1 MNTEPLFSIFLKAV
15 FIENM
20 ALAFFLGMCSFLAL
34 SKKVDTAFG
43 LGTAVVFVLALTT
56 PLNNLILHYL
66 TAKGALTWISQSL
79 GGLDLRFLN
88 FMIYIAV
95 IASVV
100 QLVELIL
107 DRFFP
112 PLYNALGIFLPLIT
126 VNCSI
131 LGAAL
136 FMEQREYNFPQ
147 SAVYGVGAGVGFL
160 LAIVALAGVRKKLR
174 YSNVPP
180 GLRGMGITFICTG
193 LMAMGFL
200 VFSGVNLNLFA
211 TPETPAPAAPAQPS
225 ASTHP

>member
-1 MNTEPLFSIFLKAV
+1 MDHEPLLSIFLKSV

-34 SKKVDTAFG
+34 SKKIDTAFG

-56 PLNNLILHYL
+56 PLNNLILTYL
-66 TAKGALTWISQSL
+66 TGKGALTWVSQSL
-79 GGLDLRFLN
+79 GNLDLRFLN

-100 QLVELIL
+100 QLVELVL

-131 LGAAL
+131 LGASL
-136 FMEQREYNFPQ
+136 FMEQRHYDLAQ
-147 SAVYGVGAGVGFL
+147 STVYGVGAGVGFL

-193 LMAMGFL
+193 LMALGFL
-200 VFSGVNLNLFA
+200 VFSGVNFNLFA
-211 TPETPAPAAPAQPS
+211 KPKVASPTAVQPA

>member
-1 MNTEPLFSIFLKAV
+1 MNPDPLITIFLKAV

-34 SKKVDTAFG
+34 SKKIETATG
-43 LGTAVVFVLALTT
+43 LGVAVVFVLTLVT

-66 TAKGALTWISQSL
+66 TQKGALAWISPRL

-95 IASVV
+95 IASTV
-100 QLVELIL
+100 QLVEMVL

-112 PLYNALGIFLPLIT
+112 PLYSALGIFLPLIT

-131 LGAAL
+131 LGASL
-136 FMEQREYNFPQ
+136 FMEQREYNLPQ
-147 SAVYGVGAGVGFL
+147 SVVYGFGAGLGFL
-160 LAIVALAGVRKKLR
+160 LAIAALAGVRKKLQ
-174 YSNVPP
+174 YSDVPR

-211 TPETPAPAAPAQPS
+211 QPEAAPAPAASAPAQP
-225 ASTHP
+225 

>member
-1 MNTEPLFSIFLKAV
+1 MDHEPLLSIFLKAV

-34 SKKVDTAFG
+34 SKKIDTAFG

-66 TAKGALTWISQSL
+66 TGKGALTWISKSL
-79 GGLDLRFLN
+79 GDLDLRFLN

-131 LGAAL
+131 LGASL
-136 FMEQREYNFPQ
+136 FMEQREYDLAQ
-147 SAVYGVGAGVGFL
+147 STVYGVGAGIGFL

-180 GLRGMGITFICTG
+180 ALRGMGITFICTG
-193 LMAMGFL
+193 LMALGFL
-200 VFSGVNLNLFA
+200 VFSGVNFNLFA
-211 TPETPAPAAPAQPS
+211 KPKAATPAAVQPA

>member
-1 MNTEPLFSIFLKAV
+1 MDHEPLLSIFLKAV

-34 SKKVDTAFG
+34 SKKIDTAFG

-56 PLNNLILHYL
+56 PLNYLILHYL
-66 TAKGALTWISQSL
+66 TRKGALTWISASL
-79 GGLDLRFLN
+79 GNLDLRFLN

-95 IASVV
+95 IASTV

-131 LGAAL
+131 LGASL
-136 FMEQREYNFPQ
+136 FMEQREYDLPQ
-147 SAVYGVGAGVGFL
+147 SAVYGVGAGIGFL

-193 LMAMGFL
+193 LMALGFL
-200 VFSGVNLNLFA
+200 VFSGVNFKLFSAPKA
-211 TPETPAPAAPAQPS
+211 TTAAAAHPAAS
-225 ASTHP
+225 STHP